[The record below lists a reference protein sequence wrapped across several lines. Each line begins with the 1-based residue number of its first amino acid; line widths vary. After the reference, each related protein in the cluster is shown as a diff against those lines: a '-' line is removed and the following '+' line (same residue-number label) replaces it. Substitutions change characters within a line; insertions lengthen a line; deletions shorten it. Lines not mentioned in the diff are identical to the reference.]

1 MPDTVM
7 NIYKTAREV
16 AGMTQE
22 RAAAALNLSVRS
34 LAAYETGERIPH
46 DDIVVR
52 MVDLYNFQQLAV
64 QHMRTNSELA
74 RRIIPEVRQRSM
86 IETAVSVYNLMRR
99 FAARHSVD
107 RLLEIAEDEAHEDGR
122 IDEEELPDFTA
133 ITEELRKL
141 SVCVMELEM
150 LDVRE
155 EEKPC

>member
-107 RLLEIAEDEAHEDGR
+107 RLLEIAEDGR